1 MLCLELA
8 QKTSDLENSQYSVVD
23 NLTGDLRLGL
33 YDNERKEQPL

>member
-1 MLCLELA
+1 MPYLELA

-23 NLTGDLRLGL
+23 DLTGDLRLSL